1 MQMRGSHWPLLTVTA
16 VAAAVLTVLTVL
28 AAAPSLAVAAPSPV
42 AAPELA
48 RLPSGIPFQTLQL
61 NLCNS
66 GFASCYPTYN
76 RGRAV
81 GEAYNV
87 IIARRPDLVTLN
99 EVCQADVMTSLY
111 PAMAANFPGS
121 HTFWAFQ
128 PAGNRANNGQPY
140 LCKNGDQ
147 YGIGLLGHVRSAD
160 WAGVRL
166 FSGLYPQQYTG
177 SNEMRAWLCAA
188 AINNFYACTTHLVNS
203 SGTIAMQQC
212 KQLMDVEI
220 PAMRAAVGAAL
231 PVVVAGDLNLRYG
244 GSPNVQ
250 ACVPP
255 GYYRKGDG
263 SVQHFMTTADMRF
276 VSGQKVDLRYTD
288 HDGWLVRVTT
298 P

>member
-1 MQMRGSHWPLLTVTA
+1 MGISN
-16 VAAAVLTVLTVL
+16 
-28 AAAPSLAVAAPSPV
+28 
-42 AAPELA
+42 AAPEPA
-48 RLPSGIPFQTLQL
+48 RLPSGVPFHTLQL

-66 GFASCYPTYN
+66 GFASCYARYN
-76 RGRAV
+76 NGRAV

-87 IIARRPDLVTLN
+87 ILVRRPDLVTLN
-99 EVCQADVMTSLY
+99 EVCKADVMTSLY
-111 PAMAANFPGS
+111 PAMVANFPGS
-121 HTFWAFQ
+121 QTFWAFQ
-128 PAGNRANNGQPY
+128 PAGNRANDGRPY

-147 YGIGLLGHVRSAD
+147 YGIGILGHVRTAD

-166 FSGLYPQQYTG
+166 FSGLYPAQDTT

-188 AINNFYACTTHLVNS
+188 AVNNYYACTTHLVNT

-212 KQLMDVEI
+212 KRLMDVEI
-220 PAMRAAVGAAL
+220 PAIRSALGPTL

-250 ACVPP
+250 NCVPA

-263 SVQHFMTTADMRF
+263 DVQHFMTTADMRF
-276 VSGQKVDLRYTD
+276 GFGQKVALQFTD
-288 HDGWLVRVTT
+288 HDGWLVGVTT